1 MPVLPALLAFA
12 FGLALVLVLA
22 VGLVT
27 YNSVVALQKRVDKAW
42 ANIEVAL
49 RQRHDELPNLVE
61 AVRGIMSFER
71 AVLEEVT
78 RRRAAYAPA
87 DPVTRQAATSDA
99 TSEAIR
105 SLFAVVERYP
115 AVRSQENVKALQDEI
130 ERLETLIAG
139 RREFYNDSVYL
150 HNATI
155 RQAPAVFMAG
165 LFSWRPRVF
174 FEAAPDE
181 RERPDVSVSGAGPT
195 G

>member
-155 RQAPAVFMAG
+155 RQAPAVFLAG
-165 LFSWRPRVF
+165 LFSWQPRVF

-181 RERPDVSVSGAGPT
+181 RERPDVSVSGAGTT

>member
-87 DPVTRQAATSDA
+87 DPVTRQAVTSDA

-174 FEAAPDE
+174 FEATPDE
-181 RERPDVSVSGAGPT
+181 RERPDVSVSGAGTT

>member
-181 RERPDVSVSGAGPT
+181 RERPDVSVSGAGTT

>member
-42 ANIEVAL
+42 ANVEVAL

-130 ERLETLIAG
+130 ERLETVIAG

-174 FEAAPDE
+174 FEATPDE
-181 RERPDVSVSGAGPT
+181 RERPDVSVSGAGTT

>member
-115 AVRSQENVKALQDEI
+115 AVRSKENVKALQDEI

-181 RERPDVSVSGAGPT
+181 RERPDVSVSGAGTT

>member
-174 FEAAPDE
+174 FEATPDE
-181 RERPDVSVSGAGPT
+181 RERPDVSVSGAGTT

>member
-1 MPVLPALLAFA
+1 MPVVPAVLAFA
-12 FGLALVLVLA
+12 IGLVLVLVLA

-27 YNSVVALQKRVDKAW
+27 YNSVVALQKRADKAW

-61 AVRGIMSFER
+61 AVRGIMAFER
-71 AVLEEVT
+71 DVLEEVT

-87 DPVTRQAATSDA
+87 DPLSRQAATSDA
-99 TSEAIR
+99 TSAAIR
-105 SLFAVVERYP
+105 SLFAVMEGYP
-115 AVRSQENVKALQDEI
+115 AMRSQENVSALQDEI
-130 ERLETLIAG
+130 ERLETLIAA

-155 RQAPAVFMAG
+155 RQAPAVFLAG
-165 LFSWRPRVF
+165 LFGWQSRDF

-181 RERPDVSVSGAGPT
+181 RERPDISVSGAGTT